1 MDFTKLVTTVLLN
14 EDAQA
19 EEQAAT
25 SAIGFLTSKYS
36 DVQKEYAQKYANYE
50 QFKNAFPNEQNYKS
64 LIYNAANAAVRTVQ
78 DSDRYSN
85 IRDIF
90 PILDLVGL
98 VVQSYGRESGPN
110 KPQLAETGYKD
121 FVNRLKAS
129 KGAPLEYEPM
139 SPWAKKVKED
149 FFSGKQKLDLGK
161 ARLEAPEFQNQSLY
175 FVIQKLFEMRLVG
188 RSNILKLDNDAPP
201 KSQKFIDQFLFDSRS
216 YINGTKPVPEQSIKD
231 LYNDVSPSL
240 ILEVAKNAYDFF
252 EQQADVN
259 LGGLEPLKGKE
270 SEAFRLFITNKLDWG
285 LYKTNAEEP
294 KLQTSSLTIF
304 SKLTNKLLSEANS
317 SWADTAVNQMQ
328 PKKQQQTNSKP
339 DPFQDE
345 NGKSNYS
352 LGKIIANKS
361 QVPAANNLY
370 NSLVKLA
377 DYIRK
382 QAEMDWKGLF
392 NALAQM
398 AQALSFGV
406 PNLGGKRT

>member
-1 MDFTKLVTTVLLN
+1 MNFKALVTNTLLH
-14 EDAQA
+14 EDENAQ
-19 EEQAAT
+19 EQVAT
-25 SAIGFLTSKYS
+25 SAIGFLTSKYR

-50 QFKNAFPNEQNYKS
+50 QFRSAFPDEQNYKA

-110 KPQLAETGYKD
+110 KPQLAETGYND
-121 FVNRLKAS
+121 FINRLKAA

-161 ARLEAPEFQNQSLY
+161 TRLEAPEFQNQSLY
-175 FVIQKLFEMRLVG
+175 FVIQKLFEMRLKG
-188 RSNILKLDNDAPP
+188 RSNILKLDNDSPI
-201 KSQKFIDQFLFDSRS
+201 KSQKFVDLFLFDSRS
-216 YINGTKPVPEQSIKD
+216 YINGVKPVPEQRIKD
-231 LYNDVSPSL
+231 LYNDISPSL

-259 LGGLEPLKGKE
+259 LGGMESLKSKE
-270 SEAFRLFITNKLDWG
+270 NEAFRLFLANKLDWG
-285 LYKTNAEEP
+285 LYKTNTQEP
-294 KLQTSSLTIF
+294 SLQTNSLTIF
-304 SKLTNKLLSEANS
+304 SNLTNKLLSELNS
-317 SWADTAVNQMQ
+317 NLGDAATNQMK
-328 PKKQQQTNSKP
+328 PKRQNPTEKP
-339 DPFQDE
+339 DPFVDE

-352 LGKIIANKS
+352 LGKIVANRS

-377 DYIRK
+377 DYVRK
-382 QAEMDWKGLF
+382 QAENDWKGLF